1 MNDELKEN
9 IKSLVQRT
17 VPFLLSLFFVLFG
30 YVPASLGGSADLRPA
45 AGMICVF
52 YWVLHRSD
60 LFNMFSVFF
69 LALIADFL
77 SSAPLGA
84 EIISYLTVYVCVSNL
99 SKFFTNKPFLLVWY
113 GFAFVFTAA
122 EVLKWFLLSVYY
134 AEFLPLLPLFFMI
147 FCTIACYP
155 VIGFVNDMAQRYLI
169 NDEG

>member
-17 VPFLLSLFFVLFG
+17 VPFLLSLIFVLFG

-99 SKFFTNKPFLLVWY
+99 SKFFTNCLAKLSLNFFSTPFNN
-113 GFAFVFTAA
+113 
-122 EVLKWFLLSVYY
+122 SVIYSFY
-134 AEFLPLLPLFFMI
+134 VTTNFIIYILRTCPIIIHNFI
-147 FCTIACYP
+147 
-155 VIGFVNDMAQRYLI
+155 
-169 NDEG
+169 